1 MDATINAAINGL
13 GSLFGALFDGMMVP
27 LQALSLGWS
36 LAIISTLLGAVM
48 LVVFK
53 YTGDPDLL
61 YTSIK
66 KMQAYMMEMRLFDTE
81 PKLVFKA
88 MGNLFWWNFKSILAL
103 LGPMLWVTVPML
115 LLFFQM
121 EHYYGMR
128 PLEPGES
135 TVVTVKFASTE
146 DIDAVS
152 LESGSGSEVA
162 TNPVIAPRRAM
173 ASWRVQ
179 ALEEGHH
186 ILVLR
191 VGERTYEKSL
201 DVGYGR
207 VRVSKRRASARPD
220 GLVYPVEPML
230 EGGPVSWIDVRYP
243 TTDTPWLGTS
253 MHWLLWLVIVSL
265 IGALLVRWVVN
276 MWRPHTL

>member
-1 MDATINAAINGL
+1 MDAAIDAVGQ
-13 GSLFGALFDGMMVP
+13 LFGALFDSMMVP

-36 LAIISTLLGAVM
+36 LAIISTLMGAVM

-66 KMQAYMMEMRLFDTE
+66 RMQAYMMEMRLFDRE

-88 MGNLFWWNFKSILAL
+88 MGNLFWWNFKSIIAL
-103 LGPMLWVTVPML
+103 LGPFLWVTVPML

-128 PLEPGES
+128 PIEPGE
-135 TVVTVKFASTE
+135 TAVVTVKFGDAD
-146 DIDAVS
+146 DIDAIS
-152 LESGSGSEVA
+152 LESGSGAEVK
-162 TNPVIAPRRAM
+162 TKPVISPRRAM
-173 ASWRVQ
+173 ASWRVEGV
-179 ALEEGHH
+179 AEGHH
-186 ILVLR
+186 TLLLR
-191 VGERTYEKSL
+191 VGQQTYEKSL
-201 DVGYGR
+201 DVGTER
-207 VRVSKRRASARPD
+207 VRVSKRRASAGPD
-220 GLVYPVEPML
+220 ALVYPGEPKL
-230 EGGPVSWIDVRYP
+230 DAGPVSWIDVRYP

-265 IGALLVRWVVN
+265 VGALGVRWLVN
-276 MWRPHTL
+276 LWRPHTL

>member
-1 MDATINAAINGL
+1 MDAAINTVGQ
-13 GSLFGALFDGMMVP
+13 LFGALFDGMMVP

-36 LAIISTLLGAVM
+36 LAIISTLMGAVM

-66 KMQAYMMEMRLFDTE
+66 RQQAYMMEMRLFDRE

-88 MGNLFWWNFKSILAL
+88 MGNLFWWNFKSIVAL
-103 LGPMLWVTVPML
+103 LGPMLWVTVPMV

-135 TVVTVKFASTE
+135 VVVTVKFQSPE
-146 DIDAVS
+146 DIDEVS
-152 LESGSGSEVA
+152 LESGSGAEVETDAVLA
-162 TNPVIAPRRAM
+162 TRRAM
-173 ASWRVQ
+173 ASWRVKG
-179 ALEEGHH
+179 LEEGHH
-186 ILVLR
+186 TLVLT
-191 VGERTYEKSL
+191 VGETTYEKSL
-201 DVGYGR
+201 DVGTER
-207 VRVSKRRASARPD
+207 VRVSKRRAYEGPD
-220 GLVYPVEPML
+220 ALVYPVEPKL
-230 EGGPVSWIDVRYP
+230 DAGPVSWIDVRYP
-243 TTDTPWLGTS
+243 TTDTPWLGTE

-265 IGALLVRWVVN
+265 VGALIVRWLVN
-276 MWRPHTL
+276 LWRPHTL

>member
-1 MDATINAAINGL
+1 MDALINGV

-27 LQALSLGWS
+27 LSALSLGWS
-36 LAIISTLLGAVM
+36 LAIISTLMGAIM

-66 KMQAYMMEMRLFDTE
+66 RMQAYMMEMRLFDRE

-115 LLFFQM
+115 LVFFQM

-128 PLEPGES
+128 PIEAGES
-135 TVVTVKFASTE
+135 AVVTVKFNSAD
-146 DIDAVS
+146 DIDAVQ
-152 LESGSGSEVA
+152 LESGSGAEVETDA
-162 TNPVIAPRRAM
+162 VLARGRAM
-173 ASWRVQ
+173 ASWRVKGV
-179 ALEEGHH
+179 EDGHH
-186 ILVLR
+186 TLVLT
-191 VGERTYEKSL
+191 VGEQSYEKTF
-201 DVGYGR
+201 DVGTER
-207 VRVSKRRASARPD
+207 VRVSKRRALAGPD
-220 GLVYPVEPML
+220 ALVYPIEPRL
-230 EGGPVSWIDVRYP
+230 EAGPVAWIDIRYP
-243 TTDTPWLGTS
+243 TTDTPWLGTE

-265 IGALLVRWVVN
+265 VGALLVRWVVN
-276 MWRPHTL
+276 LWRPHTL

>member
-1 MDATINAAINGL
+1 MNAAINAV

-36 LAIISTLLGAVM
+36 LAIISTLMGAVM

-66 KMQAYMMEMRLFDTE
+66 RMQAYMMEMRLFDTE

-135 TVVTVKFASTE
+135 AVVTVKFGSTD

-152 LESGSGSEVA
+152 LESGSGSKVE

-173 ASWRVQ
+173 ASWRVEGV
-179 ALEEGHH
+179 EEGHH
-186 ILVLR
+186 TLVLH
-191 VGERTYEKSL
+191 VGDRTYEKSL
-201 DVGYGR
+201 DVGFDR
-207 VRVSKRRASARPD
+207 VRVSKRRAADGPD

-230 EGGPVSWIDVRYP
+230 EPGPVAWIDVRYP

-265 IGALLVRWVVN
+265 VGALGVRWLVN
-276 MWRPHTL
+276 LWRPHTL

>member
-1 MDATINAAINGL
+1 MDAAINAV

-61 YTSIK
+61 YTSIR

-135 TVVTVKFASTE
+135 TVVTVKFASTD

-152 LESGSGSEVA
+152 LESGSGSEVE
-162 TNPVIAPRRAM
+162 TNPVISPRRAM
-173 ASWRVQ
+173 ASWRVK

-186 ILVLR
+186 TLVLH
-191 VGERTYEKSL
+191 VGDRTYEKSL
-201 DVGYGR
+201 DVGTRR
-207 VRVSKRRASARPD
+207 VRVSKRRSSAGPD
-220 GLVYPVEPML
+220 GFVYPVEPML
-230 EGGPVSWIDVRYP
+230 EPGPVSWIDVRYP
-243 TTDTPWLGTS
+243 TTDTAWLGTS

-265 IGALLVRWVVN
+265 VGALLVRWVVN
-276 MWRPHTL
+276 LWRPHTL